1 MSIIFPDHA
10 AAYANATNNARLPI
24 EAISRYSQSSF
35 FFYENHTMEVYNTR
49 INFNRQI
56 ISVPETNN
64 GRINRIWQIA
74 SLLVLLSLAFKIQL
88 FLQIDKE
95 IYRNSKSTVAK
106 IEFNPVAFN
115 FTKDWR
121 GATSGVSATSRVSI
135 DAGEEY
141 VFKQII
147 GYWEFGVLDREV
159 CIVKQLSHFSWA
171 PKLVWYNSSSLATT
185 YVGKQMTMF
194 TIPLNYK
201 EQIEKIFLDMESVGI
216 NHGDI
221 YKPCHV
227 QPRELRVECMKDPEH
242 EMYDNYEFML
252 KSESGKIYSR
262 LSLVDFGWA
271 TKNGNYSCEEH
282 VSNKKPQGY
291 EEQNDRSYVLPKLDE
306 TFRRHLRV
314 EQHFM
319 VDWTLGYTEKKIRE
333 TIKKWPNLLIRKM
346 VQHPLY
352 TDNKE
357 RVEVFSKFYSTKV
370 DDFRGKTAFNM
381 YFLYDRDPKYDFRP
395 SSKGKRLVN
404 TAMFDLKEA
413 LRDGLSTGFLIHAT
427 DNIQETK
434 ENMVALGILQ
444 EYQHRQFDTLRRVFD
459 VLNFFGM
466 GYVVLRNFERMPDDV
481 RVDPGHLNVDLL
493 VSNYYEA
500 KRLLDSI
507 SPASVWKTSYENGKY
522 RVVNSVM
529 IDGTLVN
536 FDIRSVGDNYFDR
549 QWQLD
554 VLKRRS
560 KLRGLYVP
568 SKEDHLHSL
577 IYHAIIQKP
586 RISETYVEV
595 FKELRS
601 NWTDAQVRDK
611 KFLAEKLHAFMEEHG
626 YKMVKP
632 NDITVGYFTN

>member
-1 MSIIFPDHA
+1 
-10 AAYANATNNARLPI
+10 
-24 EAISRYSQSSF
+24 
-35 FFYENHTMEVYNTR
+35 MEVYNSR

-56 ISVPETNN
+56 IRRARRNN

-74 SLLVLLSLAFKIQL
+74 GLLVLLSHQL
-88 FLQIDKE
+88 FRQIDKE
-95 IYRNSKSTVAK
+95 IYRNFPFFPKANKNGTAKVEDLLQLNEMDSLVPMPSDLEITKSTVAK
-106 IEFNPVAFN
+106 IEFNPDAFN

-121 GATSGVSATSRVSI
+121 SATSGESATSRVSI

-147 GYWEFGVLDREV
+147 QGKYWEFGVLDREV
-159 CIVKQLSHFSWA
+159 CIVKQLSNFSWA

-185 YVGKQMTMF
+185 YVGKQMTKF

-201 EQIEKIFLDMESVGI
+201 EQIEKIFFDMESVGI

-221 YKPCHV
+221 YKPCNV
-227 QPRELRVECMKDPEH
+227 QPRKLHFKCMKDPEN

-282 VSNKKPQGY
+282 IPNKKPQYY
-291 EEQNDRSYVLPKLDE
+291 EGDNDRSYVLPKLDE

-404 TAMFDLKEA
+404 TAMFDLKKA
-413 LRDGLSTGFLIHAT
+413 LRLGLGGFLIHAT

-434 ENMVALGILQ
+434 ENMVALGIPQ

-481 RVDPGHLNVDLL
+481 RVDPSHLNVDLL

>member
-1 MSIIFPDHA
+1 VEDLLQLNEMDS
-10 AAYANATNNARLPI
+10 L
-24 EAISRYSQSSF
+24 
-35 FFYENHTMEVYNTR
+35 
-49 INFNRQI
+49 
-56 ISVPETNN
+56 VPMP
-64 GRINRIWQIA
+64 
-74 SLLVLLSLAFKIQL
+74 SDL
-88 FLQIDKE
+88 E
-95 IYRNSKSTVAK
+95 ITKSTVAK
-106 IEFNPVAFN
+106 IEFNPDAFN

-121 GATSGVSATSRVSI
+121 SATSGESATSRVSI

-147 GYWEFGVLDREV
+147 QGKYWEFGVLDREV
-159 CIVKQLSHFSWA
+159 CIVKQLSNFSWA

-185 YVGKQMTMF
+185 YVGKQMTKF

-201 EQIEKIFLDMESVGI
+201 EQIEKIFFDMESVGI

-221 YKPCHV
+221 YKPCNV
-227 QPRELRVECMKDPEH
+227 QPRKLHFKCMKDPEN

-282 VSNKKPQGY
+282 IPNKKPQYY
-291 EEQNDRSYVLPKLDE
+291 EGDNDRSYVLPKLDE

-404 TAMFDLKEA
+404 TAMFDLKKA
-413 LRDGLSTGFLIHAT
+413 LRLGLGGFLIHAT

-434 ENMVALGILQ
+434 ENMVALGIPQ

-481 RVDPGHLNVDLL
+481 RVDPSHLNVDLL